1 MTSRI
6 RNQHVLVAGGAGFL
20 GSHLCDRL
28 LAEGARVV
36 CLDNLLTGGLG
47 NLESALG
54 HPHFEFVQADV
65 VSPLPAAVTRR
76 RFDRIYNLACAASP
90 PLYQANPEHTLLTS
104 VLGTKHLLD
113 LAQEKGARFLLSSTS
128 EVYGDPHV
136 HPQPETYW
144 GNVNPTGPRACYDE
158 GKRCAETLSFD
169 FDRAGRG
176 EVRVARI
183 FNTYGPRMRPDDGR
197 VVSNFIV
204 QALKGSDI
212 TIYGDGSQT
221 RSFCYVDDL
230 IDGFLRFSAKPKDC
244 TGPINLGNPTEIPVR
259 QLADI
264 VIRMT
269 NSRSRI
275 VHLPA
280 AIDDPQQRRP
290 DISRAKEMLRWQPR
304 VPLETGL
311 EKTIVYFDALLAGKK
326 VAEAV

>member
-1 MTSRI
+1 
-6 RNQHVLVAGGAGFL
+6 
-20 GSHLCDRL
+20 
-28 LAEGARVV
+28 
-36 CLDNLLTGGLG
+36 
-47 NLESALG
+47 
-54 HPHFEFVQADV
+54 
-65 VSPLPAAVTRR
+65 
-76 RFDRIYNLACAASP
+76 
-90 PLYQANPEHTLLTS
+90 
-104 VLGTKHLLD
+104 
-113 LAQEKGARFLLSSTS
+113 
-128 EVYGDPHV
+128 
-136 HPQPETYW
+136 
-144 GNVNPTGPRACYDE
+144 
-158 GKRCAETLSFD
+158 
-169 FDRAGRG
+169 
-176 EVRVARI
+176 
-183 FNTYGPRMRPDDGR
+183 MRPDDGR

-244 TGPINLGNPTEIPVR
+244 IGPINLGNPTEIPVR